1 MKVCFIPNFRV
12 SNAQLIYPAAEISEQ
27 ISTAGKEASGTSNM
41 KLMMNGAITLGTMD
55 GANIEIAQLAGEE
68 NEKIFGLTTPEVE
81 ELRASGNYFAWDVVN
96 ADRDRLG
103 RVMNEL
109 TDNTFAGLSGNF
121 DSIHNE
127 VMSNNDYDL
136 VLKDFRS
143 YVDAWEELTSSY
155 TDTRDWNRRALH
167 NTAMSGWFSSDRTIR
182 EYRDEIW
189 HA

>member
-1 MKVCFIPNFRV
+1 M
-12 SNAQLIYPAAEISEQ
+12 S
-27 ISTAGKEASGTSNM
+27 
-41 KLMMNGAITLGTMD
+41 
-55 GANIEIAQLAGEE
+55 
-68 NEKIFGLTTPEVE
+68 
-81 ELRASGNYFAWDVVN
+81 
-96 ADRDRLG
+96 
-103 RVMNEL
+103 EL

-155 TDTRDWNRRALH
+155 ADTRDWNRRALH